1 MCLYCNASDEHN
13 FCISSTF
20 CLLLFL
26 YLGKYALI
34 QPRIK
39 YKRNNNIYNKGLFC
53 GFFMLI
59 FEDKAATIGI
69 SVASKIEKINEWV
82 SIFSRQNIHVALN
95 RLFLFLIN

>member
-1 MCLYCNASDEHN
+1 MLVMSIISVSHQLFA
-13 FCISSTF
+13 FCCFYT
-20 CLLLFL
+20 
-26 YLGKYALI
+26 YALI

-39 YKRNNNIYNKGLFC
+39 YKRNNNICNKGLFC
-53 GFFMLI
+53 GFFMFI
-59 FEDKAATIGI
+59 FEDKAATIEI